1 MITGEWITKMKAVIF
16 PGDKKVEVREYPIP
30 TPGPGEVLI
39 KMKASAICRS
49 DMSLYYG
56 DPVVGGEKAKTG
68 SIIPGHEPAGEIVQ
82 VGEGVHSYRPGD
94 RVAVYL
100 ALGCGECSYCKSGY
114 KMFCKEFQCIG
125 FDAHGG
131 DADYMVAPA
140 ENCMKIP
147 DEMSF
152 VAAAVST
159 DAIGT
164 LYHAQKRL
172 GISGRDVL
180 VIFGLGPMG
189 GAGVM
194 IAKGLGA
201 TVIAVDMLDERL
213 QVAKELGADYIVNG
227 KKVNVL
233 DEISRITNGRGADAA
248 IDCSG
253 NAQAENN
260 ALDCVRPH
268 GRVAWIG
275 ESKSTTI
282 KPSDQFIR
290 KQITVIGSWYFPIQ
304 EYEEIAQFIIQK
316 KLPVEKLVTHRFKL
330 EEAETAFRMFDER
343 KTEKA
348 VFVWE

>member
-1 MITGEWITKMKAVIF
+1 MTMQAVVF
-16 PGDKKVEVREYPIP
+16 PGDKKVEVREFDIP

-39 KMKASAICRS
+39 KLKASAICRS

-56 DPVVGGEKAKTG
+56 TSVFGESAKNA
-68 SIIPGHEPAGEIVQ
+68 SIIPGHEPAGEIFE
-82 VGEGVHSYRPGD
+82 VGQGVSTFKPGD

-100 ALGCGECSYCKSGY
+100 AIGCGECPHCKSGY
-114 KMFCKEFQCIG
+114 KMFCKEFKCIG
-125 FDAHGG
+125 FDSHGG
-131 DADYMVAPA
+131 DADYMVVPA
-140 ENCMKIP
+140 ENCMRLP
-147 DEMSF
+147 DEMNF
-152 VAAAVST
+152 VTAAVST
-159 DAIGT
+159 DAVGT

-172 GISGRDVL
+172 GISGRDTL

-213 QVAKELGADYIVNG
+213 NVAKELGADYVING
-227 KKVNVL
+227 QNVNVL
-233 DEISRITNGRGADAA
+233 EEISRITNGRGADAA

-253 NAQAENN
+253 SPYAENN

-268 GRVAWIG
+268 GRVAFIG
-275 ESKSTTI
+275 ESKETTI
-282 KPSDQFIR
+282 KPSEQLIR
-290 KQITVIGSWYFPIQ
+290 KQISVMGSWYFPIQ
-304 EYEEIAQFIIQK
+304 EYEEIADFIVK
-316 KLPVEKLVTHRFKL
+316 KGLPVEKLVTHRFKL
-330 EEAETAFRMFDER
+330 EEAETAFRLFDER